1 MNITK
6 EQTNEIIG
14 RYSNVIN
21 QIKLAISDN
30 NKYFVCFT
38 INSIPKCVINE
49 NSYEFKEI
57 DCNDFGQSDLRYKTF
72 YFKETDEFIFIS
84 FHFLTATILNNLDN
98 SIKECKGRIFSIQN
112 YEINNLYIQ

>member
-1 MNITK
+1 MIINK
-6 EQTNEIIG
+6 EQTNEIICTN
-14 RYSNVIN
+14 SDEIN

-72 YFKETDEFIFIS
+72 YFKETEEFIFIS
-84 FHFLTATILNNLDN
+84 FYFLTATILNNLDN
-98 SIKECKGRIFSIQN
+98 SIKKCQGRIFSI
-112 YEINNLYIQ
+112 INIF